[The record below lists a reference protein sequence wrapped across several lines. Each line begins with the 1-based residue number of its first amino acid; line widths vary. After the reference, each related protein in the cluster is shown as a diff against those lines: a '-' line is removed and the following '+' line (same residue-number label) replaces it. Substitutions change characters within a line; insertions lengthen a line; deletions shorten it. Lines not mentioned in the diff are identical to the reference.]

1 MENGFEC
8 VILAGGKGERLRPVT
23 QTRPKPLCKV
33 AGMSCLE
40 RCVRAAKAAGAEK
53 ITVSACYMADELEK
67 ECAFLGVSCVS
78 DEKPLGTAGACREC
92 ASGDRHVL
100 VLSGDGWFDFDLK
113 SAVEAHFSRSSDC
126 TVTLTECDKP
136 TSYGCAVVKDG
147 VITRFIEKPSWS
159 HVCGSEVN
167 TGIYLLSPRA
177 LALIPPGVQ
186 YDFASD
192 LFPAMFDCGVPVH
205 AYKAEGFWCDIGDA
219 EAYLACC
226 MHVTGGRND
235 VSPGARI
242 AKSAKITRSVIMEN
256 VSIGARTVIDGAVIC
271 ENCRIGE
278 GCLIPPG
285 CVVGGGCDIGDG
297 TVLERGV
304 RLGAGSVTEVD
315 SYIKKD
321 VKSGVAK
328 GKLFDTDDGAGGA
341 YDGSFSPSTALDA
354 GTACSCAAKRIGVM
368 WEENAQS
375 ELLARAFGCGARYG
389 GASVAYLGPGCEG
402 LAAFC
407 GGEYSLDI
415 SAFFECSGTDVRLVL
430 RGRGG
435 ALVAGATKS
444 KIERAYR
451 GGTVNA
457 SSPGGGETPYGRLSP
472 VCRFS
477 ALLSTLCGDLTGVK
491 ISLPSFNLT
500 SSLLRTVCVSRGA
513 KVAQSAPAALSFTP
527 DGIDIML
534 TLRDGGTF
542 FRWQILSYVLAHS
555 PEYTVMLPEDAPQSA
570 ADFISAHG
578 KKVVP
583 GGKNLPV
590 SVISSAAAGAS
601 LLSLCASQH
610 RDPADIASDFPV
622 FAVRSETLDFPA
634 RRKAAFTG
642 ELCREFGR
650 DEPIYKDKR
659 GTVRFIPDSP
669 RGFRIVAE
677 AASGEFAEELCDFAR
692 RRISNSPN
700 VLNH

>member
-33 AGMSCLE
+33 AGVSCLE
-40 RCVRAAKAAGAEK
+40 RCVRAARAAGAAK
-53 ITVSACYMADELEK
+53 ITVSACYMAAEVEK
-67 ECAFLGVSCVS
+67 ECARLGVSCVA

-92 ASGDRHVL
+92 AGGDRHVL

-113 SAVEAHFSRSSDC
+113 NAAESHFERSSDC
-126 TVTLTECDKP
+126 TVALTECDSP

-147 VITRFIEKPSWS
+147 VITRFVEKPSWS

-192 LFPAMFDCGVPVH
+192 LFPALFDCGVPIH

-219 EAYLACC
+219 EAYLECC

-235 VSPGARI
+235 ISPEAKI

-256 VSIGARTVIDGAVIC
+256 AFIGAGTVIDGAVIC
-271 ENCRIGE
+271 ENCRIGKN
-278 GCLIPPG
+278 CLVPPG
-285 CVVGGGCDIGDG
+285 CVLGGGCAVGDG
-297 TVLERGV
+297 TALERGV
-304 RLGAGSVTEVD
+304 RLGAGSITEPD

-321 VKSGVAK
+321 VKTGVAK

-341 YDGSFSPSTALDA
+341 YGGSFSPSVSLDA
-354 GTACSCAAKRIGVM
+354 GAACACAAKRIGVM
-368 WEENAQS
+368 WAEDARS
-375 ELLARAFGCGARYG
+375 ELMARSFACGARFG
-389 GASVAYLGPGCEG
+389 GASVVSLGPGCEG

-407 GGEYSLDI
+407 SREYSLDI
-415 SAFFECSGTDVRLVL
+415 CAFFEYTGPEVRLVL

-444 KIERAYR
+444 KIERAFR
-451 GGTVNA
+451 AGTPRESA
-457 SSPGGGETPYGRLSP
+457 PGGEETPYGSFSP

-477 ALLSTLCGDLTGVK
+477 ALLAHLCGDLTGVK
-491 ISLPSFNLT
+491 VNLPSFNQT
-500 SSLLRTVCVSRGA
+500 SSLFKTVCVSAGA
-513 KVAQSAPAALSFTP
+513 KVAQSAPAALSFRL
-527 DGIDIML
+527 DGLGIML
-534 TLRDGGTF
+534 TTRDGRTF
-542 FRWQILSYVLAHS
+542 SGWQISAYVLAHS
-555 PEYTVMLPEDAPQSA
+555 AEDIVMLPEGAPRSA
-570 ADFISAHG
+570 ADFISAFG
-578 KKVVP
+578 KKVVTD
-583 GGKNLPV
+583 GKNLPV
-590 SVISSAAAGAS
+590 TVVCAAAAGAE
-601 LLSLCASQH
+601 LLALCASQG
-610 RDPADIASDFPV
+610 RDLADIANDFPV
-622 FAVRSETLDFPA
+622 FTVRTETLDFPA

-642 ELCREFGR
+642 ELCREFGC
-650 DEPIYKDKR
+650 DEPVYTDKR

-677 AASGEFAEELCDFAR
+677 AASGEFADELCEFAR
-692 RRISNSPN
+692 RRVSSPPR
-700 VLNH
+700 VQDP

>member
-1 MENGFEC
+1 
-8 VILAGGKGERLRPVT
+8 
-23 QTRPKPLCKV
+23 
-33 AGMSCLE
+33 
-40 RCVRAAKAAGAEK
+40 
-53 ITVSACYMADELEK
+53 
-67 ECAFLGVSCVS
+67 
-78 DEKPLGTAGACREC
+78 
-92 ASGDRHVL
+92 
-100 VLSGDGWFDFDLK
+100 
-113 SAVEAHFSRSSDC
+113 
-126 TVTLTECDKP
+126 
-136 TSYGCAVVKDG
+136 
-147 VITRFIEKPSWS
+147 
-159 HVCGSEVN
+159 
-167 TGIYLLSPRA
+167 
-177 LALIPPGVQ
+177 
-186 YDFASD
+186 
-192 LFPAMFDCGVPVH
+192 
-205 AYKAEGFWCDIGDA
+205 
-219 EAYLACC
+219 
-226 MHVTGGRND
+226 
-235 VSPGARI
+235 
-242 AKSAKITRSVIMEN
+242 TRSVIMEN
-256 VSIGARTVIDGAVIC
+256 VDIGARTVIDGAVIC

-278 GCLIPPG
+278 GCLIQPE

-354 GTACSCAAKRIGVM
+354 GAACSCAAKRIGVM

-451 GGTVNA
+451 AGTVNA
-457 SSPGGGETPYGRLSP
+457 SFPGGGETPYGRLSP

-491 ISLPSFNLT
+491 VSLPSFNLT

-555 PEYTVMLPEDAPQSA
+555 PEDTVMLPEDAPQSA

-610 RDPADIASDFPV
+610 RDPADIASDFPSLPCGPK
-622 FAVRSETLDFPA
+622 RST
-634 RRKAAFTG
+634 
-642 ELCREFGR
+642 
-650 DEPIYKDKR
+650 
-659 GTVRFIPDSP
+659 SP
-669 RGFRIVAE
+669 RGAKRRSRASC
-677 AASGEFAEELCDFAR
+677 AASSAATNPYIKTNAAR
-692 RRISNSPN
+692 CVLSPIRRAVSA
-700 VLNH
+700 